1 MNNQEHN
8 SIKST
13 QEKQLLEII
22 FDGFLLCLKIIF
34 RIIFKLIHFLVL
46 KISNG
51 LIQLKN
57 YLKPHL
63 EKLETLLYARARD
76 FFGL

>member
-8 SIKST
+8 STKST
-13 QEKQLLEII
+13 QGNELFEKVIEGLLM
-22 FDGFLLCLKIIF
+22 GLKIML
-34 RIIFKLIHFLVL
+34 KLIFSIIGFFVLLVIRL
-46 KISNG
+46 FKKI
-51 LIQLKN
+51 IN